1 MCVIFL
7 IFFNPLPQQIQ
18 VLLLS
23 TSQMILFLLCVRK
36 NEGSIFGNSQSSYV
50 FARKY
55 NELNLKN
62 KQKAILK
69 AFFEKNCKTWIMN
82 EWIIIFGTQ
91 WKQVNSICKLF
102 EKKH

>member
-7 IFFNPLPQQIQ
+7 IFFIPTPQQIQ

-23 TSQMILFLLCVRK
+23 TSQMILFLLSVRK
-36 NEGSIFGNSQSSYV
+36 NEGYFWK

-62 KQKAILK
+62 KQNAILK
-69 AFFEKNCKTWIMN
+69 EFF
-82 EWIIIFGTQ
+82 
-91 WKQVNSICKLF
+91 
-102 EKKH
+102 